1 MSIKG
6 YYDKENCNK
15 FESKFKV
22 KSLKD
27 VQKYLKSI
35 EYQLKGNN
43 IKCVKFCVIID
54 FVEEQ

>member
-22 KSLKD
+22 KDIKD
-27 VQKYLKSI
+27 VIKYLRTI
-35 EYQLKGNN
+35 ENQLKGNN
-43 IKCVKFCVIID
+43 IKCVEFCAIIE
-54 FVEEQ
+54 FVQN